1 MIMSYGNYVE
11 LKFFKN
17 VLKLSSFSTVGQII
31 AVISLPLITRL
42 FSPAD
47 FGLYS
52 AFIAVVSLV
61 GVWGTGMYHQVIVI
75 TDDSKEVVQLLFLTF
90 LLSISLGFLTLGV
103 ATIANWLELFRS
115 SEAVITYS
123 GFFVLAVVLYAINQS
138 MYALNTRRGHF
149 NLMGSSNLT
158 RDIIASSSKL
168 ALGYFG
174 VLKLGLILGYLF
186 SQSIFLVLLSIPF
199 LKHIARDRLSV
210 GIKPTSLLVLAQKY
224 IDFPKKALPS
234 NTIAV
239 LAIQAPIL
247 FLGIIF
253 NPEVLGYYALA
264 RTVLGLPLA
273 VLGGS
278 IMSVFQSEASTQF
291 NANGNCQVLYQKLG
305 FTIFSLGI
313 IPVVLGML
321 FVGPLFELVFGLE
334 WSIAGYYCAILMPL
348 YLLRLIGKPL
358 GYIFPLTKHLNFS
371 LYMMLAFGF
380 SSAGALGAG
389 YVFNSP
395 VLAVFLISITHSLC
409 YLAMIY
415 FGYQMSRGVKYAI
428 K

>member
-1 MIMSYGNYVE
+1 
-11 LKFFKN
+11 
-17 VLKLSSFSTVGQII
+17 
-31 AVISLPLITRL
+31 
-42 FSPAD
+42 
-47 FGLYS
+47 
-52 AFIAVVSLV
+52 
-61 GVWGTGMYHQVIVI
+61 
-75 TDDSKEVVQLLFLTF
+75 
-90 LLSISLGFLTLGV
+90 
-103 ATIANWLELFRS
+103 
-115 SEAVITYS
+115 
-123 GFFVLAVVLYAINQS
+123 

-149 NLMGSSNLT
+149 NLMGPSNLT

-234 NTIAV
+234 NAIAV

-278 IMSVFQSEASTQF
+278 IMTVFQNEASTQF
-291 NANGNCQVLYQKLG
+291 NATGNCQALYQKLA
-305 FTIFSLGI
+305 FAIFSLGI

-321 FVGPLFELVFGLE
+321 FVGALFELVFGLE
-334 WSIAGYYCAILMPL
+334 WSTAGYYCAILMPL

-358 GYIFPLTKHLNFS
+358 GLDFWLIVS
-371 LYMMLAFGF
+371 
-380 SSAGALGAG
+380 
-389 YVFNSP
+389 NSMP
-395 VLAVFLISITHSLC
+395 S
-409 YLAMIY
+409 
-415 FGYQMSRGVKYAI
+415 
-428 K
+428 

>member
-1 MIMSYGNYVE
+1 ME
-11 LKFFKN
+11 FKFLNN
-17 VLKLSSFSTVGQII
+17 VLKLSSFSSIGQLIS
-31 AVISLPLITRL
+31 VISLPLITRL

-47 FGLYS
+47 FGFYS
-52 AFIAVVSLV
+52 MFIAAVSLV
-61 GVWGTGMYHQVIVI
+61 GICGTGMYHQVIVI
-75 TDDSKEVVQLLFLTF
+75 TDNSKEVVQLLFLTF
-90 LLSISLGFLTLGV
+90 LLSIILGSVSLGV
-103 ATIANWLELFRS
+103 VTIADWLELVGS
-115 SEAVITYS
+115 NEAVITYS
-123 GFFVLAVVLYAINQS
+123 GFFVFAVVLYAINQS

-149 NLMGSSNLT
+149 NLMGASNFT
-158 RDIIASSSKL
+158 RAIIASSSKL

-174 VLKLGLILGYLF
+174 VLKQGLILGYLF
-186 SQSIFLVLLSIPF
+186 SQSIFLVLLSLPF
-199 LKHIARDRLSV
+199 LKYVARDRLSV
-210 GIKPTSLLVLAQKY
+210 GIKPTNLLMLAKKY
-224 IDFPKKALPS
+224 IEFPKKALPS
-234 NTIAV
+234 NAIAV

-264 RTVLGLPLA
+264 RSVLGLPVT

-278 IMSVFQSEASTQF
+278 IMTVFQNEASTQF
-291 NANGNCQVLYQKLG
+291 NATGNCQALYQKLALA
-305 FTIFSLGI
+305 IFSLGI

-334 WSIAGYYCAILMPL
+334 WSTAGYYCAILMPL

-395 VLAVFLISITHSLC
+395 VLAVLLISISHSLC